1 MHFYSLTVVCLKK
14 KNPTQ
19 ISITI
24 DLVNNDFKIL
34 NIPGNIKE
42 SNKIPYPKNLET
54 TTDG

>member
-1 MHFYSLTVVCLKK
+1 MLEEQK
-14 KNPTQ
+14 PTQ

-24 DLVNNDFKIL
+24 DVVNNDFKIL

-54 TTDG
+54 TTDGQ

>member
-1 MHFYSLTVVCLKK
+1 MHFYSLEN